1 MASFSDSA
9 VLDKLTTFK
18 PYVQE
23 LPIDAMV
30 KVGMYKQEQYNQ
42 GIQKIQTS
50 LDNIAGLDIARDSDK
65 AYLQSKV
72 NELGNNLKF
81 VAAGDFSDFQLV
93 NSVNGMTNQLVKDPN
108 VQNAVSSTAKLRK
121 EQAFMEEQRKAGK
134 STPANEWDFNS
145 KASAWLNSS
154 EIGESFSAKYNP
166 YTDYKKNSIEIVKA
180 LAKNETTKDVSLEY
194 DSKGNIIGVLDATT
208 RTKIAGITPERIQ
221 QALMVG
227 LSTADFSQMQI
238 DGRYNYSNTS
248 VEKFDADITTAHE
261 KNILKYSEQKEKLL
275 NSLTT
280 TNSVIEKTKIQEQIK
295 EVDKVMQSVD
305 EEYNTIHNAI
315 ISGDVESAKAQLFT
329 TKFINNFSQTF
340 ASQEVSQTDEVNP
353 YQGPKQFR
361 ETKAL
366 EWKKF
371 TMDYEQKERFE
382 QNDNYYKEQTLKAA
396 KAKNTTDAG
405 YGGVPMPVD
414 QSTVPD
420 VSISKLVLDVQNDI
434 KNLEQS
440 DEAIMKQFKK
450 SGNKGWLDQQL
461 LAYQTS
467 PSSVDPILAA
477 YFSST
482 ESKKRDIVAIQSTI
496 ADINEKAESAYGNI
510 YKNIPKDGKQVR
522 VSLTTGTYV
531 YSPRDFIDFNTKFK
545 NYYKVASSG
554 GTGGGYSAVQYNDK
568 KAKEELSEKEYFL
581 YQAMKNPNTPTQKL
595 LTKNAQFYN
604 TNVNLPYSKVLKEKE
619 EFVSKEIK
627 SRVIAMQ
634 GVEYGIPL
642 DNEAQ
647 KTTFGNALISFAN
660 LADSQAGGL
669 PNSPNLSTKNL
680 RAIAG
685 DLQNA
690 TIKIVEGTKYAPGMY
705 EITASGKDGVP
716 QTFRVPP
723 EAYRSVFGNRFEAS
737 AATQAARPYLEQ
749 MERTQANTTAF
760 DGNPTTTANA
770 FLGKIDFPN
779 TNYYGVSGNIV
790 RMNGAYSVR
799 LNLTDPVT
807 KKLIVS
813 DQPYPTS
820 GLIDENKIG
829 AALQGLTDSVIFEM
843 IYGRNPTAK
852 EISQLKNNA
861 QKPN

>member
-1 MASFSDSA
+1 MASFTDSPQA
-9 VLDKLTTFK
+9 LGTFN
-18 PYVQE
+18 PYVQQ
-23 LPIDAMV
+23 LPVEAMV
-30 KVGMYKQEQYNQ
+30 KVGMQKQEQYNQ
-42 GIQKIQTS
+42 GIQKIQTAI
-50 LDNIAGLDIARDSDK
+50 DNIAGLDIAKDADK

-134 STPANEWDFNS
+134 STPANEWDFNT

-154 EIGESFSAKYNP
+154 EIGESFSARYNP

-208 RTKIAGITPERIQ
+208 RTKISGITPERIQ

-238 DGRYNYSNTS
+238 DGRYNYSNIST
-248 VEKFDADITTAHE
+248 EKFDADITSAHE

-280 TNSVIEKTKIQEQIK
+280 TNSIIEKTKIQEQIK
-295 EVDKVMQSVD
+295 EVDKVMQSVN

-315 ISGDVESAKAQLFT
+315 ISGDGEAAKAQLFT

-340 ASQEVSQTDEVNP
+340 ASQEISQTDENNP

-366 EWKKF
+366 DWKKF
-371 TMDYEQKERFE
+371 TMKFEQDERFH
-382 QNDNYYKEQTLKAA
+382 QDDNYYKEQTLKAA
-396 KAKNTTDAG
+396 KAKNATDAG

-414 QSTVPD
+414 QSTIPD
-420 VSISKLVLDVQNDI
+420 ISISKLVLDVKNDI

-440 DEAIMKQFKK
+440 DEAIMKQFNK

-496 ADINEKAESAYGNI
+496 ADINQKAESAYGNI
-510 YKNIPKDGKQVR
+510 YKNIPKDSKQVR
-522 VSLTTGTYV
+522 VSLKTGTYV
-531 YSPRDFIDFNTKFK
+531 YSPKDFIDFNTKFK
-545 NYYKVASSG
+545 NYATVSAGGNYGVSG
-554 GTGGGYSAVQYNDK
+554 GAASVQYNDK
-568 KAKEELSEKEYFL
+568 KAREELSDKEYFL
-581 YQAMKNPNTPTQKL
+581 YQAMKNPSTDTQKVL
-595 LTKNAQFYN
+595 NKNSQFYN
-604 TNVNLPYSKVLKEKE
+604 KNVNMPYNKVLKEKE

-647 KTTFGNALISFAN
+647 KTTFGNALVSFAN
-660 LADSQAGGL
+660 LADKQDGGL
-669 PNSPNLSTKNL
+669 PNSPNLSTKDL

-690 TIKIVEGTKYAPGMY
+690 TIKIVEGTRYAPGMY

-760 DGNPTTTANA
+760 DGKPTTTANA

-779 TNYYGVSGNIV
+779 TNYFGVSGNLV

-799 LNLTDPVT
+799 LNLIDPVT

-813 DQPYPTS
+813 DQPYPAS

-829 AALQGLTDSVIFEM
+829 PALQGLTDSVIFEM
-843 IYGRNPTAK
+843 LYGRNPTAK

>member
-1 MASFSDSA
+1 MASFTDNPQA
-9 VLDKLTTFK
+9 LGTFN
-18 PYVQE
+18 PYVQQ
-23 LPIDAMV
+23 LPVEAMV
-30 KVGMYKQEQYNQ
+30 KVGMQKQEQYNQ
-42 GIQKIQTS
+42 GIQKIQTAI
-50 LDNIAGLDIARDSDK
+50 DNIAGLDIAKDADK

-108 VQNAVSSTAKLRK
+108 VVNAVSSTAKLRK

-134 STPANEWDFNS
+134 SSPANEWDFNS
-145 KASAWLNSS
+145 KANAWLNSS

-166 YTDYKKNSIEIVKA
+166 YTDYKKNAIDIVKA

-208 RTKIAGITPERIQ
+208 RTKISGITPERIQ

-248 VEKFDADITTAHE
+248 IEKFDADITTAHE
-261 KNILKYSEQKEKLL
+261 KNILKYNEQKQKLL

-280 TNSVIEKTKIQEQIK
+280 TNSVLEKTKIQEQIK
-295 EVDKVMQSVD
+295 EVDKVIQSVD
-305 EEYNTIHNAI
+305 EEYNSIHNAI
-315 ISGDVESAKAQLFT
+315 ISGNSEAAKAQLFT
-329 TKFINNFSQTF
+329 TKWINNFSQTF
-340 ASQEVSQTDEVNP
+340 ASQDISQTDEVNP
-353 YQGPKQFR
+353 YQQPKQFR

-371 TMDYEQKERFE
+371 TMDYEQKERFHKD
-382 QNDNYYKEQTLKAA
+382 DNYYKEQTLKAA
-396 KAKNTTDAG
+396 KAKNAADSG
-405 YGGVPMPVD
+405 YGGIPMAVD

-420 VSISKLVLDVQNDI
+420 VSISKLILDVKKDI
-434 KNLEQS
+434 DDLEKS
-440 DEAIMKQFKK
+440 DEAIMKQFNK

-461 LAYQTS
+461 LAYQAS

-477 YFSST
+477 YFYST

-496 ADINEKAESAYGNI
+496 ADINKKAEDAYGNI
-510 YKNIPKDGKQVR
+510 YKNIPKDSKQVR
-522 VSLTTGTYV
+522 VNLTTGTYV
-531 YSPRDFIDFNTKFK
+531 YSPKDFIDFNTKFK
-545 NYYKVASSG
+545 NYYKVSSSG
-554 GTGGGYSAVQYNDK
+554 GTGGGYSSVKYNDE
-568 KAKEELSEKEYFL
+568 KAKEELSDKEYFL
-581 YQAMKNPNTPTQKL
+581 YQAMKNPSTDTQKL

-604 TNVNLPYSKVLKEKE
+604 KNVNIPYNKVLKEKE

-634 GVEYGIPL
+634 GMNYAIPL
-642 DNEAQ
+642 DNDAQ
-647 KTTFGNALISFAN
+647 KTSFGSVLTGFAK
-660 LADSQAGGL
+660 LADDQGGKL
-669 PNSPNLSTKNL
+669 PYSPTLDTNEL
-680 RAIAG
+680 RKIAS
-685 DLQNA
+685 NVETA
-690 TIKIVEGTKYAPGMY
+690 TIDIVEGTKYAPGMY
-705 EITASGKDGVP
+705 QITVVGKDGNT

-723 EAYRSVFGNRFEAS
+723 EAYKSVFQGRFDAS
-737 AATQAARPYLEQ
+737 MASQAARPYLEQ

-760 DGNPTTTANA
+760 DGKPTTIANA

-779 TNYYGVSGNIV
+779 TNYFGVSGNIV
-790 RMNGAYSVR
+790 RMNGAYSIR
-799 LNLTDPVT
+799 LNLIDPKT

-813 DQPYPTS
+813 DQPYPSS

-829 AALQGLTDSVIFEM
+829 PALQGLTDSVIFEI